1 MFVVFLWSL
10 AAFIISA
17 VAVWFAIV
25 LAVVAYWD
33 FAGIRDRDGGGTMA
47 LGFFIAPAIALPV
60 AIVLAVI
67 VFAKLAKRR
76 SENGAAT
83 PAPTRRDKRYFA
95 IFGSAIAGWL
105 AGLYLTRFAWSIF
118 GSEYYDNHIKVM
130 MHAWMP
136 DVIGILF
143 AFAAGFAANRAM
155 RPKSGSPG

>member
-17 VAVWFAIV
+17 VAIWFAVV
-25 LAVVAYWD
+25 LGVVAYWD
-33 FAGIRDRDGGGTMA
+33 FAGIRDRDGGGTMM

-60 AIVLAVI
+60 AFILAVI

-76 SENGAAT
+76 RENGAAT
-83 PAPTRRDKRYFA
+83 LMQHRRDKRYFA

-105 AGLYLTRFAWSIF
+105 AGLYLTRFAWNIF
-118 GSEYYDNHIKVM
+118 GPEHYDSYLKAM

-136 DVIGILF
+136 DFVGVVC

-155 RPKSGSPG
+155 RPKSGPPG